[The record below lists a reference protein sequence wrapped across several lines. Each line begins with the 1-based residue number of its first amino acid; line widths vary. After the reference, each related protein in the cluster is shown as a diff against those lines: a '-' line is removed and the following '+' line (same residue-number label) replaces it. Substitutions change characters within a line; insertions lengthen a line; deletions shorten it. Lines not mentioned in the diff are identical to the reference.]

1 MTAPGS
7 TDTKGTI
14 RPPAAL
20 AGTRLELFAPLY
32 RACAQLHIPPTDV
45 DELELWQVAATLGVD
60 MNDDATADHNR
71 GVVAVTDG
79 PPAPGALSRKRKMRP
94 IGRRRP

>member
-20 AGTRLELFAPLY
+20 DGTRLDLYAPLY
-32 RACAQLHIPPTDV
+32 RACAQLHIPATQV
-45 DELELWQVAATLGVD
+45 DELELWQIAATLGVD
-60 MNDDATADHNR
+60 MHDQDDADRRR
-71 GVVAVTDG
+71 GVVATTDG
-79 PPAPGALSRKRKMRP
+79 PPAPGALSRTRKMRP
-94 IGRRRP
+94 LRRRT